1 MLVVDVQKG
10 HYSLHHLL
18 LVSNYIFQTNYQDLV
33 SVKHLQQATHSC
45 DIDSMLHDIGFDV
58 IIKILQVDNFWRFDF
73 KHTVGMLQKQV
84 GRLVLPTLLQSC
96 ERKVLPEPLGSLLE
110 EKVRDRS
117 LHWVSKTDYQFSFG

>member
-1 MLVVDVQKG
+1 
-10 HYSLHHLL
+10 
-18 LVSNYIFQTNYQDLV
+18 
-33 SVKHLQQATHSC
+33 
-45 DIDSMLHDIGFDV
+45 MLHDIGFDV
-58 IIKILQVDNFWRFDF
+58 IIKILQVDNFWRFDL